1 MLQSQENK
9 ASMIRPIVHQIAE
22 EYPQTLW
29 NPFNFLNKN
38 LKNQNAK
45 LSELLTLP
53 EYVQN
58 INHEIKKVSMPDIRT
73 KTLIESISHI
83 DDSEK
88 LEDLWQDF
96 QEMNFSKQTN
106 AEKRFFAGKSFTDR
120 LKEFGSKCHQ
130 MDKKQKENMATDFK
144 NELHNMNFFN
154 VTLLSDLSPSL
165 NAFIRSSGQQ
175 TMEIPKVI
183 FFKILMK

>member
-45 LSELLTLP
+45 LSELLILP

-58 INHEIKKVSMPDIRT
+58 INREIKKVSMPDIRT
-73 KTLIESISHI
+73 KTFIETIRHI
-83 DDSEK
+83 DDSEE

-96 QEMNFSKQTN
+96 QEMNFSKPTN
-106 AEKRFFAGKSFTDR
+106 AEKRFFAGKGFGDR

-130 MDKKQKENMATDFK
+130 LDKKEKQNRATNFK
-144 NELHNMNFFN
+144 NELLNMKSFN
-154 VTLLSDLSPSL
+154 LTLLSDLSPSL
-165 NAFIRSSGQQ
+165 NAFLKSSGQQ

-183 FFKILMK
+183 FSKF